1 MLVLLKQIQRVTD
14 FEDTNGLV
22 SEIVA
27 EVKLVN
33 CKDLENQAK
42 AIDKENYSKDCFGI
56 DFNYIH
62 NEQKLYLLGSEIG
75 IYYVDNLGDKNY
87 LKTSKIIVNNLERQ
101 IMQEYQKF
109 LQNKDLYC
117 KDNGTW
123 YDIM

>member
-1 MLVLLKQIQRVTD
+1 MLILLKQIQRITD

-33 CKDLENQAK
+33 CEDLENQAK

-62 NEQKLYLLGSEIG
+62 SEQKLYLLGSEIG
-75 IYYVDNLGDKNY
+75 IYYVDNLGNKNY
-87 LKTSKIIVNNLERQ
+87 FKTSNIIINNLERQ
-101 IMQEYQKF
+101 IKKEYQKF
-109 LQNKDLYC
+109 LQDKDLYC
-117 KDNGTW
+117 KENGTW